1 MVSVIIPN
9 YCHAPYLRQRID
21 SVLAQSYPDF
31 EVVLL
36 DDCSTDG
43 SREVI
48 ERYRNHPRIKQIV
61 YNDRNGGSAF
71 AQWRKGFALTQGE
84 YIWIAESDDYADP
97 AFLERCVAELDAD
110 PACVLAHTLSRTVDS
125 EGRPF
130 GKVRHAGRPVRR
142 MDGRRF
148 VLRHLLRRNELY
160 NASMAVF
167 RRSALPAAGEYEGFR
182 YAGDWYFWMLVAL
195 QGRVSTVFEPLN
207 AFRRHDAATTTQG
220 ERTGGL
226 YEEVLQ
232 ILPAIF
238 SRMRT
243 AAPVRWALEGKQLC
257 RLHRARRRFG
267 RNEAYER
274 LWSRWCETYRCDPL
288 RRAWYRIYGRC
299 PTACFFNVK
308 MEQFKTSLV
317 ISTYNWPE
325 ALELCLKSSLRQTVA
340 PAEIL
345 VADDGSD
352 ERTAQLIAR
361 YRVQTSIPIVH
372 VWQEDTGFRVGSIR
386 NKAIA
391 RATGAYIIQVDGD
404 VILHPDFVRD
414 HVSVAR
420 PGRFVSGSRVLLGP
434 RYSAGLLANR
444 SIDINAWKKDVSNRL
459 NAIRIPWASPVFGR
473 YKPEVTRGCNMAFWR
488 DDAICVN
495 GYNELIQGWG
505 SEDYEFGSRLWHIGV
520 QHFSLKLSGI
530 VYHIYHNVRARDQA
544 VANQVLANLTRS
556 RRLLRCKQGIS
567 QYLYPDPET
576 TTLVREVQE

>member
-195 QGRVSTVFEPLN
+195 QGRVSTVFEPLS
-207 AFRRHDAATTTQG
+207 AFFSMAMPSISSELSTPMQSYPFWYNSSVKVPVPQPRSTTRFRS
-220 ERTGGL
+220 E
-226 YEEVLQ
+226 
-232 ILPAIF
+232 
-238 SRMRT
+238 SR
-243 AAPVRWALEGKQLC
+243 
-257 RLHRARRRFG
+257 
-267 RNEAYER
+267 
-274 LWSRWCETYRCDPL
+274 
-288 RRAWYRIYGRC
+288 
-299 PTACFFNVK
+299 
-308 MEQFKTSLV
+308 
-317 ISTYNWPE
+317 
-325 ALELCLKSSLRQTVA
+325 
-340 PAEIL
+340 
-345 VADDGSD
+345 
-352 ERTAQLIAR
+352 
-361 YRVQTSIPIVH
+361 IPSAS
-372 VWQEDTGFRVGSIR
+372 RVGLD
-386 NKAIA
+386 
-391 RATGAYIIQVDGD
+391 T
-404 VILHPDFVRD
+404 P
-414 HVSVAR
+414 
-420 PGRFVSGSRVLLGP
+420 
-434 RYSAGLLANR
+434 
-444 SIDINAWKKDVSNRL
+444 
-459 NAIRIPWASPVFGR
+459 
-473 YKPEVTRGCNMAFWR
+473 
-488 DDAICVN
+488 
-495 GYNELIQGWG
+495 
-505 SEDYEFGSRLWHIGV
+505 
-520 QHFSLKLSGI
+520 
-530 VYHIYHNVRARDQA
+530 
-544 VANQVLANLTRS
+544 
-556 RRLLRCKQGIS
+556 
-567 QYLYPDPET
+567 
-576 TTLVREVQE
+576 

>member
-1 MVSVIIPN
+1 
-9 YCHAPYLRQRID
+9 
-21 SVLAQSYPDF
+21 
-31 EVVLL
+31 
-36 DDCSTDG
+36 
-43 SREVI
+43 
-48 ERYRNHPRIKQIV
+48 
-61 YNDRNGGSAF
+61 
-71 AQWRKGFALTQGE
+71 
-84 YIWIAESDDYADP
+84 
-97 AFLERCVAELDAD
+97 
-110 PACVLAHTLSRTVDS
+110 
-125 EGRPF
+125 
-130 GKVRHAGRPVRR
+130 
-142 MDGRRF
+142 
-148 VLRHLLRRNELY
+148 
-160 NASMAVF
+160 
-167 RRSALPAAGEYEGFR
+167 
-182 YAGDWYFWMLVAL
+182 
-195 QGRVSTVFEPLN
+195 
-207 AFRRHDAATTTQG
+207 
-220 ERTGGL
+220 
-226 YEEVLQ
+226 
-232 ILPAIF
+232 
-238 SRMRT
+238 
-243 AAPVRWALEGKQLC
+243 
-257 RLHRARRRFG
+257 
-267 RNEAYER
+267 
-274 LWSRWCETYRCDPL
+274 
-288 RRAWYRIYGRC
+288 
-299 PTACFFNVK
+299 

-505 SEDYEFGSRLWHIGV
+505 SEDSEFGSRLWHIGV

-530 VYHIYHNVRARDQA
+530 VYHIYHNVRTRDQA

>member
-1 MVSVIIPN
+1 
-9 YCHAPYLRQRID
+9 
-21 SVLAQSYPDF
+21 
-31 EVVLL
+31 
-36 DDCSTDG
+36 
-43 SREVI
+43 
-48 ERYRNHPRIKQIV
+48 
-61 YNDRNGGSAF
+61 
-71 AQWRKGFALTQGE
+71 
-84 YIWIAESDDYADP
+84 
-97 AFLERCVAELDAD
+97 
-110 PACVLAHTLSRTVDS
+110 
-125 EGRPF
+125 
-130 GKVRHAGRPVRR
+130 
-142 MDGRRF
+142 
-148 VLRHLLRRNELY
+148 
-160 NASMAVF
+160 
-167 RRSALPAAGEYEGFR
+167 
-182 YAGDWYFWMLVAL
+182 
-195 QGRVSTVFEPLN
+195 
-207 AFRRHDAATTTQG
+207 
-220 ERTGGL
+220 
-226 YEEVLQ
+226 
-232 ILPAIF
+232 
-238 SRMRT
+238 
-243 AAPVRWALEGKQLC
+243 
-257 RLHRARRRFG
+257 
-267 RNEAYER
+267 
-274 LWSRWCETYRCDPL
+274 
-288 RRAWYRIYGRC
+288 
-299 PTACFFNVK
+299 

-361 YRVQTSIPIVH
+361 YRAQTSIPIVH

-434 RYSAGLLANR
+434 DYSAELLKNR

-567 QYLYPDPET
+567 QYHYPDPET

>member
-274 LWSRWCETYRCDPL
+274 LWSRWCETYRC
-288 RRAWYRIYGRC
+288 C

>member
-207 AFRRHDAATTTQG
+207 VFRRHDAATTTQG

-267 RNEAYER
+267 RTKPTNGCGAAGAKPTDATRCAER
-274 LWSRWCETYRCDPL
+274 GTEFT
-288 RRAWYRIYGRC
+288 GRC

>member
-1 MVSVIIPN
+1 
-9 YCHAPYLRQRID
+9 
-21 SVLAQSYPDF
+21 
-31 EVVLL
+31 
-36 DDCSTDG
+36 
-43 SREVI
+43 
-48 ERYRNHPRIKQIV
+48 
-61 YNDRNGGSAF
+61 
-71 AQWRKGFALTQGE
+71 
-84 YIWIAESDDYADP
+84 
-97 AFLERCVAELDAD
+97 
-110 PACVLAHTLSRTVDS
+110 
-125 EGRPF
+125 
-130 GKVRHAGRPVRR
+130 
-142 MDGRRF
+142 
-148 VLRHLLRRNELY
+148 
-160 NASMAVF
+160 
-167 RRSALPAAGEYEGFR
+167 
-182 YAGDWYFWMLVAL
+182 
-195 QGRVSTVFEPLN
+195 
-207 AFRRHDAATTTQG
+207 
-220 ERTGGL
+220 
-226 YEEVLQ
+226 
-232 ILPAIF
+232 
-238 SRMRT
+238 
-243 AAPVRWALEGKQLC
+243 
-257 RLHRARRRFG
+257 
-267 RNEAYER
+267 
-274 LWSRWCETYRCDPL
+274 
-288 RRAWYRIYGRC
+288 
-299 PTACFFNVK
+299 

-495 GYNELIQGWG
+495 GY
-505 SEDYEFGSRLWHIGV
+505 
-520 QHFSLKLSGI
+520 KLSGI

>member
-288 RRAWYRIYGRC
+288 RRAWYRIYGAL

-444 SIDINAWKKDVSNRL
+444 SIDINAGKKDVSNRL

>member
-1 MVSVIIPN
+1 
-9 YCHAPYLRQRID
+9 
-21 SVLAQSYPDF
+21 
-31 EVVLL
+31 
-36 DDCSTDG
+36 
-43 SREVI
+43 
-48 ERYRNHPRIKQIV
+48 
-61 YNDRNGGSAF
+61 
-71 AQWRKGFALTQGE
+71 
-84 YIWIAESDDYADP
+84 
-97 AFLERCVAELDAD
+97 
-110 PACVLAHTLSRTVDS
+110 
-125 EGRPF
+125 
-130 GKVRHAGRPVRR
+130 
-142 MDGRRF
+142 
-148 VLRHLLRRNELY
+148 
-160 NASMAVF
+160 
-167 RRSALPAAGEYEGFR
+167 
-182 YAGDWYFWMLVAL
+182 
-195 QGRVSTVFEPLN
+195 
-207 AFRRHDAATTTQG
+207 
-220 ERTGGL
+220 
-226 YEEVLQ
+226 
-232 ILPAIF
+232 
-238 SRMRT
+238 
-243 AAPVRWALEGKQLC
+243 
-257 RLHRARRRFG
+257 
-267 RNEAYER
+267 
-274 LWSRWCETYRCDPL
+274 
-288 RRAWYRIYGRC
+288 
-299 PTACFFNVK
+299 

-459 NAIRIPWASPVFGR
+459 N
-473 YKPEVTRGCNMAFWR
+473 
-488 DDAICVN
+488 DAICVN

>member
-148 VLRHLLRRNELY
+148 VLRHLLCRNELY

-257 RLHRARRRFG
+257 RLHGTKPTNGCGAAGAKPTDATRCA
-267 RNEAYER
+267 ER
-274 LWSRWCETYRCDPL
+274 GIEFT
-288 RRAWYRIYGRC
+288 GRC

-414 HVSVAR
+414 HVSIAR